1 VNYLTD
7 GATLLAL
14 IEEANY
20 NYDNIRKVVQA
31 KIDEAQKQIDELKA
45 MSQEQFLAMIS
56 KSMFGVAMKEYYI
69 NRLEKRIENLKALP
83 EHIDHLL
90 QYWRTS
96 RNGYFQDSIKY
107 YKPYVRQLKQAFQKL
122 AESRFN
128 SKLSSFSMGE
138 IMSLPAEV
146 IPAKVWREQTTTTIL
161 NSIDIALSVLKTRG
175 SPKNKL
181 DAHLL
186 ASTLEDGQTL
196 LRRYFEREDTL

>member
-20 NYDNIRKVVQA
+20 EYRNIRKVVQA
-31 KIDEAQKQIDELKA
+31 KIDECQKQIDELKA

-90 QYWRTS
+90 EYWRTS

-128 SKLSSFSMGE
+128 SKLSSFS
-138 IMSLPAEV
+138 
-146 IPAKVWREQTTTTIL
+146 
-161 NSIDIALSVLKTRG
+161 
-175 SPKNKL
+175 
-181 DAHLL
+181 
-186 ASTLEDGQTL
+186 
-196 LRRYFEREDTL
+196 